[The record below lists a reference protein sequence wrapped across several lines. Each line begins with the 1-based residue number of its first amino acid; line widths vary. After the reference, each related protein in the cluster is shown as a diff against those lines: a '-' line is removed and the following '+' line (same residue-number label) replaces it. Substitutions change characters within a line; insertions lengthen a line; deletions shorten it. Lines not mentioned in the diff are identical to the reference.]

1 MHSDHFLLPLIL
13 CNPGVVASDLFPEDH
28 VEAQATLERWLL
40 KPSKPIRTAVAQGLK
55 RAGGCAVGLHLRG
68 KRHQAAE
75 AGRFHWRVDDV
86 WPRVRDEVQKRKGG
100 LFVAADGH
108 LALLRNA
115 LESRAWEDGIPV
127 LTSAQIKFHGVSP

>member
-1 MHSDHFLLPLIL
+1 MP
-13 CNPGVVASDLFPEDH
+13 P
-28 VEAQATLERWLL
+28 L

-86 WPRVRDEVQKRKGG
+86 WPRLRDEVKKRKGG

-108 LALLRNA
+108 LALL
-115 LESRAWEDGIPV
+115 PV
-127 LTSAQIKFHGVSP
+127 WKSSSELGYA

>member
-1 MHSDHFLLPLIL
+1 M
-13 CNPGVVASDLFPEDH
+13 
-28 VEAQATLERWLL
+28 
-40 KPSKPIRTAVAQGLK
+40 
-55 RAGGCAVGLHLRG
+55 GLHLRG

-86 WPRVRDEVQKRKGG
+86 WPRLRDEVKKRKGG

-127 LTSAQIKFHGVSP
+127 VTSAQIKFHGVSRHRRDACSNAQVVRADDLGQGQRGGAMTA